1 MNRLILDTDGG
12 VDDAQALLLLIANGR
27 PPDAITTVFGN
38 VDLDTATHNVL
49 SVLAVAGAD
58 IEVHKGAPEPL
69 EEEIVI
75 HAREVHGD
83 DGLGGAP
90 RPHTIA
96 EIAGSDGAGFLVSEL
111 SIAATT
117 GRPVDLLFIGPLT
130 NLAMAMAAA
139 PGIVR
144 GIGRLTIMGGTVYGR
159 GNTTP
164 AAEFNIFA
172 DPEAAAV
179 VFGAAIDTVV
189 VPWEP
194 CVSHCIPGSEVEA
207 LFAAVPDSDYKTFS
221 QALASHA
228 RKTLAGHGKGDWLRF
243 VDPFAAA
250 VVVDPS
256 IVTKSLRASVEVAL
270 APGLTRGMTVVDP
283 SGRLGA
289 PPVTL
294 VEEAKLDRLAAM
306 YARSIAGTH
315 SSVLDRPER
324 FNR

>member
-1 MNRLILDTDGG
+1 MPNKLILDTDGG

-38 VDLDTATHNVL
+38 VDLETATRNIL

-58 IEVHKGAPEPL
+58 IKVHKGAHEPL
-69 EEEIVI
+69 EQEII
-75 HAREVHGD
+75 HAREVHGE

-96 EIAGSDGAGFLVSEL
+96 EIAGSDAAGFLVSEL

-117 GRPVDLLFIGPLT
+117 GHLVDLLFIGPLT
-130 NLAMAMAAA
+130 NLAMALATA

-144 GIGRLTIMGGTVYGR
+144 GIGQLTIMGGTVYGR

-172 DPEAAAV
+172 DPEAAAA
-179 VFGAAIDTVV
+179 VFAAEIDTVV

-221 QALASHA
+221 QALAAHA
-228 RKTLAGHGKGDWLRF
+228 RKTLAGRGKGDWLRF
-243 VDPFAAA
+243 VDPLAAA

-270 APGLTRGMTVVDP
+270 PPGLTRGMTVVDP
-283 SGRLGA
+283 SGRLSA

-294 VEEAKLDRLAAM
+294 VEEAQLDRLTAM
-306 YARSIAGTH
+306 YARSVAYTCN
-315 SSVLDRPER
+315 LK
-324 FNR
+324 

>member
-1 MNRLILDTDGG
+1 VIVPNKLILDTDGG
-12 VDDAQALLLLIANGR
+12 VDDAQALLLLIGNGR

-38 VDLDTATHNVL
+38 VDLETATRNVL

-58 IEVHKGAPEPL
+58 IEVHKGAPKPVEWGPL
-69 EEEIVI
+69 EQEII
-75 HAREVHGD
+75 HAREVHGE

-96 EIAGSDGAGFLVSEL
+96 EIAGSDAAGFLVSEL

-117 GRPVDLLFIGPLT
+117 GHLVDLLFIGPLT
-130 NLAMAMAAA
+130 NLAMALAAA

-144 GIGRLTIMGGTVYGR
+144 GIGKLTIMGGTVYGR

-172 DPEAAAV
+172 DPEAAAA
-179 VFGAAIDTVV
+179 VFTAEIDTVV

-207 LFAAVPDSDYKTFS
+207 LFEAVPDSDYKAFS

-228 RKTLAGHGKGDWLRF
+228 RKTLAGRGKGDWLRF
-243 VDPFAAA
+243 VDPLAAA

-283 SGRLGA
+283 SGRLSA
-289 PPVTL
+289 SPVTL
-294 VEEAKLDRLAAM
+294 VEEAKLDRLTAM
-306 YARSIAGTH
+306 YARSIAY
-315 SSVLDRPER
+315 SCSPR
-324 FNR
+324 

>member
-1 MNRLILDTDGG
+1 MSISTR
-12 VDDAQALLLLIANGR
+12 R
-27 PPDAITTVFGN
+27 RTTCCRCWPSPAP
-38 VDLDTATHNVL
+38 T
-49 SVLAVAGAD
+49 

-69 EEEIVI
+69 EQEII

-96 EIAGSDGAGFLVSEL
+96 EIAGSDAAGFLVSEL

-117 GRPVDLLFIGPLT
+117 GRLVDLLFIGPLT
-130 NLAMAMAAA
+130 NLAMALAAA

-179 VFGAAIDTVV
+179 GVRRRDRHGGRAVGAVRLAL
-189 VPWEP
+189 
-194 CVSHCIPGSEVEA
+194 HPGRRGRA

-228 RKTLAGHGKGDWLRF
+228 RKTLAGRGKGDWLRF

-250 VVVDPS
+250 VVVDRRSSPNRCAPRS
-256 IVTKSLRASVEVAL
+256 RSRWRRAS
-270 APGLTRGMTVVDP
+270 R
-283 SGRLGA
+283 
-289 PPVTL
+289 
-294 VEEAKLDRLAAM
+294 AA
-306 YARSIAGTH
+306 
-315 SSVLDRPER
+315 
-324 FNR
+324 

>member
-1 MNRLILDTDGG
+1 VPNKLILDTDGG

-38 VDLDTATHNVL
+38 VDLETATRNIL

-58 IEVHKGAPEPL
+58 IDVHKGADEPL
-69 EEEIVI
+69 EQEII
-75 HAREVHGD
+75 HAREVHGE

-96 EIAGSDGAGFLVSEL
+96 EIAGSDAAGFLVSEL

-117 GRPVDLLFIGPLT
+117 GHLVDLLFIGPLT
-130 NLAMAMAAA
+130 NLAMALATA

-144 GIGRLTIMGGTVYGR
+144 GIGQLTIMGGTVYGR

-172 DPEAAAV
+172 DPEAAAA
-179 VFGAAIDTVV
+179 VFTAEIDTVV

-207 LFAAVPDSDYKTFS
+207 LFASVPDSDYKTFS

-228 RKTLAGHGKGDWLRF
+228 RKTLAD
-243 VDPFAAA
+243 AARA
-250 VVVDPS
+250 IGYALS
-256 IVTKSLRASVEVAL
+256 TRSLRPSSSIHRLSRNRCAPRSRLRWRLVSLVA
-270 APGLTRGMTVVDP
+270 
-283 SGRLGA
+283 
-289 PPVTL
+289 
-294 VEEAKLDRLAAM
+294 
-306 YARSIAGTH
+306 
-315 SSVLDRPER
+315 
-324 FNR
+324 

>member
-12 VDDAQALLLLIANGR
+12 VDDAQALLLLIGNGR

-38 VDLDTATHNVL
+38 VDLEAATKNVL
-49 SVLAVAGAD
+49 SVLAVAGAAID
-58 IEVHKGAPEPL
+58 VHKGAHEPL
-69 EEEIVI
+69 EQEII
-75 HAREVHGD
+75 HAREVHGE

-90 RPHTIA
+90 RPATLA
-96 EIAGSDGAGFLVSEL
+96 EIAGSDAAGFLVSEL
-111 SIAATT
+111 SVAATT

-130 NLAMAMAAA
+130 NLAMALAAA

-164 AAEFNIFA
+164 AAEFNIYA
-172 DPEAAAV
+172 DPEAASV
-179 VFGAAIDTVV
+179 VFAAEIDTMV

-194 CVSHCIPGSEVEA
+194 CVSHFIPGAEVDA
-207 LFAAVPDSDYKTFS
+207 LFAAIPDSDYKTFS
-221 QALASHA
+221 QSLASHA
-228 RKTLAGHGKGDWLRF
+228 RKTLAGHGKGDFLRF

-250 VVVDPS
+250 VVVEPG
-256 IVTKSLRASVEVAL
+256 IVTRSLRASVEVAL

-283 SGRLGA
+283 SGRLGT

-294 VEEAKLDRLAAM
+294 VEEASLERLVAL
-306 YARSIAGTH
+306 YARSIA
-315 SSVLDRPER
+315 SSG
-324 FNR
+324 

>member
-1 MNRLILDTDGG
+1 VPNKLILDTDGG

-38 VDLDTATHNVL
+38 VDLEAATRNIL

-58 IEVHKGAPEPL
+58 IEVHKGAHEPL
-69 EEEIVI
+69 EQEII

-96 EIAGSDGAGFLVSEL
+96 EIAGSDAAGFLVSEL

-117 GRPVDLLFIGPLT
+117 GHLIDLLFIGPLT
-130 NLAMAMAAA
+130 NLAMALAAA
-139 PGIVR
+139 PGISR
-144 GIGRLTIMGGTVYGR
+144 GIGQLTIMGGTVYGR

-172 DPEAAAV
+172 DPEAAAA
-179 VFGAAIDTVV
+179 VFAAGSDTVV

-194 CVSHCIPGSEVEA
+194 CVSHCIAGSEVEA
-207 LFAAVPDSDYKTFS
+207 LFAAVPDSDYKAFS

-228 RKTLAGHGKGDWLRF
+228 RKTLAGRGKGDWLRF

-294 VEEAKLDRLAAM
+294 VEEARLDRLTAM
-306 YARSIAGTH
+306 YARSVAYTC
-315 SSVLDRPER
+315 
-324 FNR
+324 NRR